1 MDVFKVPA
9 KPADHRIHYGPLEPQ
24 FGDLRLPS
32 SVYKLPPP
40 GKLAPLVVFL
50 HGGWWQSAFD
60 LNMSDICANPS
71 GPMDR
76 RLVSGVSAGRLHR
89 RRLARNL

>member
-9 KPADHRIHYGPLEPQ
+9 KPADQRIHYGPLESQ

-32 SVYKLPPP
+32 DVP
-40 GKLAPLVVFL
+40 GKLAPLVVLL